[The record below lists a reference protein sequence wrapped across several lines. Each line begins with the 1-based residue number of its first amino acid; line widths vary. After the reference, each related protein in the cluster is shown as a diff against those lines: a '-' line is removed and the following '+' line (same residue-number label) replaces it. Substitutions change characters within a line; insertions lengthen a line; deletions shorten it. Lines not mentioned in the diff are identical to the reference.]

1 MREQRRPL
9 ELGRVESLRVP
20 QQWEHALVDLASP
33 GGKEVA
39 AGLVLAAVGVPCH
52 APEFRALAAALRAVN
67 HAGGIGTPKPV
78 FGPGKEAVRA
88 YPPQS
93 GRRFRRAAP

>member
-1 MREQRRPL
+1 MTDEETL
-9 ELGRVESLRVP
+9 AHESRK
-20 QQWEHALVDLASP
+20 ALIRQKAYRDANRLIVS
-33 GGKEVA
+33 

-93 GRRFRRAAP
+93 GRRFRRTAP